1 MKPLES
7 LTFVDGWCQAMNIVH
22 ERAKRAAAELGDQ
35 VVFQVIDTSDRE
47 MFKEWGISDAVFI
60 DDKELRSGPP
70 PSYEKVKKRIAKKV
84 KKL

>member
-1 MKPLES
+1 MY
-7 LTFVDGWCQAMNIVH
+7 

-47 MFKEWGISDAVFI
+47 VFKEWGISDAVFI

-84 KKL
+84 KKLRT